1 MKIALFPGSFDPI
14 TNGHLDVIERAAR
27 LFDKLIVGVAL
38 NESKC
43 SLFSVPERKKFIK
56 LACKDIDANNIEIID
71 FEGLLVDAVVQL
83 KVDVVV
89 RGLRAVS
96 DFEFELQM
104 ALMNREIEKK
114 CETIFMMPS
123 PDYSFVSSRIIKEI
137 ARLGGNISAFVPSV
151 VGKALTAKKSQ
162 E

>member
-1 MKIALFPGSFDPI
+1 MKTALFPGSFDPI

-151 VGKALTAKKSQ
+151 VGKALTAKKGQ